1 MADIVP
7 CAAEL
12 RWTHNQP
19 VWAMRAR
26 RVCSVRF
33 LRSINRLCA
42 TPLAS
47 FCNSPRCLSLSLH
60 NLVVRQRTTHTHT
73 QRPCTW
79 RCTPPDTGNGHVKV
93 SRKTFLC
100 TDTYTRSCMFPCVY
114 ITFFLLWRILQTRPS
129 KARACAR
136 THARTHAHTRTHT
149 HTHTLSATQLA
160 SFCSSP
166 RCLSLSLH
174 NLVVRQRTKHR
185 RAS

>member
-1 MADIVP
+1 MP
-7 CAAEL
+7 CVAEL

-73 QRPCTW
+73 HGPKQEYDRRMQNSIGFQLGVRAVITGVLRGCFLEIGVCFLHNATQREIKEATKSH
-79 RCTPPDTGNGHVKV
+79 R
-93 SRKTFLC
+93 RKNHGRSFLC
-100 TDTYTRSCMFPCVY
+100 LSRLLDVTRRKIRTLEKTGGPC
-114 ITFFLLWRILQTRPS
+114 FFDNNRPYVDR
-129 KARACAR
+129 K
-136 THARTHAHTRTHT
+136 
-149 HTHTLSATQLA
+149 
-160 SFCSSP
+160 
-166 RCLSLSLH
+166 
-174 NLVVRQRTKHR
+174 K
-185 RAS
+185 